1 MELRSDMVR
10 QAEDTLKVTSAE
22 AAQDRDVQRI
32 LENHTKEI
40 AGELETVREALG
52 KARKELK
59 RVRDEKEATA
69 MELED
74 CKMDLRALGLLFQR
88 RNHLKL

>member
-32 LENHTKEI
+32 LEKHTKEI
-40 AGELETVREALG
+40 AAELETVRDQLG

-59 RVRDEKEATA
+59 KARDDREAA
-69 MELED
+69 NMDLED
-74 CKMDLRALGLLFQR
+74 TKTDLRALLF
-88 RNHLKL
+88 